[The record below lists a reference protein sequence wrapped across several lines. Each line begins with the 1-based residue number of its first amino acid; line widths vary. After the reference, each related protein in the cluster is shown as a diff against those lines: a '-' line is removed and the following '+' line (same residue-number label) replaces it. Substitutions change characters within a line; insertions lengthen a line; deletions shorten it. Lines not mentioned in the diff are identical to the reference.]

1 MFADQ
6 PRGHLFDERKSLP
19 PHQRAVTEDP
29 EVFVRGRRCE
39 RFCVSH
45 APSRYQ
51 NIIAKRSGN
60 STIYNPASGCLYLT
74 KLPANG
80 RSMTTMTL
88 PSDTPRHR
96 SRWPLFV
103 MPILLLIAAA
113 AWSAFWFYAVSQAE
127 VKADAWRA
135 QEARSG
141 RSYDCAKQSVGGFP
155 FRLEVRCDDARVTL
169 TSQTAGTA
177 QPVTIN
183 LGEILA
189 VAQIYDPK
197 LLIAEFHAP
206 ATISESQN
214 APAMQVNWSTARASV
229 VGLPAVPQRASMVF
243 DDVAIDRS
251 NNTVQVPVAR
261 ARHIELHGRLAEGS
275 TPADPVIESV
285 LRIESGSVQDVHPV
299 LARPFGAEIHAK
311 LTGLKDLAPKP
322 WPERFRELQA
332 IGGHV
337 EIVQS
342 RIQQDDLIAVAT
354 GTLALNAQGRI
365 DGELEMTVTGI
376 EKIIPALGIEKMLEE
391 GVPQATLDR
400 VAHGVKTQD
409 VNNLLGALDKA
420 IPGLGKV
427 VKQNANVGVAAAI
440 NSLGKEAVLEGRKA
454 RSFPLRF
461 ADGTVYLGPIK
472 VGQVPPLF

>member
-1 MFADQ
+1 
-6 PRGHLFDERKSLP
+6 
-19 PHQRAVTEDP
+19 
-29 EVFVRGRRCE
+29 
-39 RFCVSH
+39 
-45 APSRYQ
+45 
-51 NIIAKRSGN
+51 
-60 STIYNPASGCLYLT
+60 
-74 KLPANG
+74 
-80 RSMTTMTL
+80 MTTMTL
-88 PSDTPRHR
+88 PSDAPRRR

-141 RSYDCAKQSVGGFP
+141 RSYDCEKQSMSGFP
-155 FRLEVRCDDARVTL
+155 FRLEVRCDGARVTL
-169 TSQTAGTA
+169 TSQTAGA
-177 QPVTIN
+177 APMPVTIN

-197 LLIAEFHAP
+197 LLIAEFKSP
-206 ATISESQN
+206 AAISESSN
-214 APAMQVNWSTARASV
+214 APAMQVNWSTARASI

-275 TPADPVIESV
+275 TLTNPVIESV
-285 LRIESGSVQDVHPV
+285 LRIESGSVQDIHPV
-299 LARPFGAEIHAK
+299 LARPFSAEIRAK

-342 RIQQDDLIAVAT
+342 RIQQDDLIAVAA

-391 GVPQATLDR
+391 GVPQSALDR
-400 VAHGVKTQD
+400 VAPGVKTQD

-427 VKQNANVGVAAAI
+427 VKQNANIGVAAGI
-440 NSLGKEAVLEGRKA
+440 NALGKEATLEGKPA
-454 RSFPLRF
+454 RTFPLRF
-461 ADGTVYLGPIK
+461 ADGTVYLGPLK